1 MSRNHLTPQVPA
13 NSGGAGAVRPGDGGR
28 SKGACRVCHAAFLA
42 LSLALAAPGA
52 SAADPGE
59 YLYTPS
65 VVEGEHE
72 IDWHFGVG
80 SAGVRTHHR
89 DSVGI
94 GIGTGVTQNWFTEVA
109 AEYRRDP
116 RTGTTLNAYEWENI
130 VLLAEPGEWLVDV
143 GMLLNVEQPHRA
155 AEGPSIR
162 LGPLLQKEFG
172 RFQANFNL
180 IYSRHY
186 RSTEMLPAHLSYQGQ
201 FKYRYSRPFEFGIQA
216 FGNVGSV
223 TQSWAPYSEQVHRFG
238 PAVLGRFV
246 VPGEQSLSYNAAFLV
261 GSTAR
266 SPDRTFRVQLEY
278 EF

>member
-1 MSRNHLTPQVPA
+1 MNWVRRVPRGVA
-13 NSGGAGAVRPGDGGR
+13 WPGGAGSVRQGGVGQL
-28 SKGACRVCHAAFLA
+28 KGVCRASPPVIAALA
-42 LSLALAAPGA
+42 LMLGA
-52 SAADPGE
+52 HGARAVDPSD
-59 YLYTPS
+59 YLLLPS
-65 VVEGEHE
+65 VVEGERE
-72 IDWHFGVG
+72 IDWHSGVG
-80 SAGVRTHHR
+80 SAGARTRHR
-89 DSVGI
+89 DSSGI
-94 GIGTGVTQNWFTEVA
+94 GFGTGVTQNWFTEVA